1 MNIRKLMGLP
11 LLALLFVPLLGQ
23 AEFLEG
29 VEYKRVSPQPVETGG
44 KIEVREFFW
53 YGCPHCFSMEPSIEK
68 WRQSMPKNVQFI
80 RTPAVF
86 NEQWAVHAR
95 TYYAFETLGITAK
108 MHKPLFHALHV
119 DKRRLFDTD
128 SIAGFV
134 AEKGG
139 DRKAFLDAYNSF
151 GMQANVNRATQA
163 GRAYN
168 IESVPTIIVDG
179 KYMTNANIAGG
190 FDRAM
195 QVVNFLVKEAA
206 AERAAAK
213 K

>member
-1 MNIRKLMGLP
+1 MRKLIGLP
-11 LLALLFVPLLGQ
+11 LLVMLFLPLFGH
-23 AEFLEG
+23 AEFLED
-29 VEYKRVSPQPVETGG
+29 VEYKRLNPQPVETGS

-68 WRQSMPKNVQFI
+68 WRKSIPKNAQFV

-95 TYYAFETLGITAK
+95 AYYAFETLGITAK
-108 MHKPLFHALHV
+108 IHKDLFYALHAE
-119 DKRRLFDTD
+119 KRPLNNAD
-128 SIAGFV
+128 SLAAFV

-139 DRKAFLDAYNSF
+139 DRQAFLDAYNAF
-151 GMQANVNRATQA
+151 GMPAMLDRALQAA
-163 GRAYN
+163 RAYN
-168 IESVPTIIVDG
+168 IDSVPTLIVDG

-195 QVVNFLVKEAA
+195 QVVDFLIKKAA
-206 AERAAAK
+206 TERSNLK

>member
-1 MNIRKLMGLP
+1 MRKLIGLSLFALLLLP
-11 LLALLFVPLLGQ
+11 LAGQ
-23 AEFLEG
+23 AQFLEG
-29 VEYKRVSPQPVETGG
+29 VEYTRVRPQPVETGS

-53 YGCPHCFSMEPSIEK
+53 YGCPHCFSLEPSVEK
-68 WRQSMPKNVQFI
+68 WLKTMPKNAQFV

-86 NEQWAVHAR
+86 NERWAVHAR
-95 TYYAFETLGITAK
+95 AYYAFEALGITAK
-108 MHKPLFHALHV
+108 MHHPLFRALHV
-119 DKRRLFDTD
+119 DKRPLFDAD
-128 SIAGFV
+128 SIAAFV

-139 DRKAFLDAYNSF
+139 DRQVFLDAYNSF
-151 GMQANVNRATQA
+151 GMQASVNRATQA

-168 IESVPTIIVDG
+168 IESVPTLIVDG

-195 QVVNFLVKEAA
+195 QVVDFLVKKAA
-206 AERAAAK
+206 AERNARK

>member
-1 MNIRKLMGLP
+1 MRPRIRPALFALLLLLP
-11 LLALLFVPLLGQ
+11 LAGQ
-23 AEFLEG
+23 AQFLED
-29 VEYKRVSPQPVETGG
+29 VEYKRVSPQPVETGS

-53 YGCPHCFSMEPSIEK
+53 YGCPHCFSLEPSIERWLK
-68 WRQSMPKNVQFI
+68 NMPKNVQFV

-95 TYYAFETLGITAK
+95 AYYAFETLGITAK

-119 DKRRLFDTD
+119 DKRRLFDAD
-128 SIAGFV
+128 SIAAFV

-139 DRKAFLDAYNSF
+139 DRTAFLDAYNAF
-151 GMQANVNRATQA
+151 GMPANVNRATQA

-168 IESVPTIIVDG
+168 LESVPTLIVDG

-195 QVVNFLVKEAA
+195 QVVNFLVAKAA
-206 AERAAAK
+206 AERSASK
-213 K
+213 KK